1 MSIGLAIVGAGKIG
15 RHRARLAKQHA
26 GVSFLAIADID
37 GAAAQALAEEVG
49 ADTWSTDVGSI
60 VGSADVDAI
69 IISTQEMAH
78 TEPLLATLPFGK
90 PTLVEKPITLTL
102 ADADAVISAATDHG
116 VDLRVGYSMRYAQRY
131 AVAKEQLEQKQIGQ
145 LIGGLARTYD
155 TLAVAEAILSRS
167 PTATPVMDI
176 LTYIVDVIGWCHP
189 HARPVEVSARSNGS
203 ILRSRGHDVD
213 DLTFA
218 VVTYDDGAIFDL
230 ATSYSLPAG
239 YPTNGMS
246 TRFEFLGT
254 NGFLLITE
262 DHGDQVMY
270 TDAGYE
276 NAYVDQTL
284 NLAYLGSRTSG
295 EWAGGT
301 MFGRVADETRAWLDH
316 LSVGGPCHITTAA
329 EARTTL
335 SVTLA
340 IDEAAATGRVIK
352 LDKGD

>member
-1 MSIGLAIVGAGKIG
+1 VTVGLAVIGAGKIG
-15 RHRARLAKQHA
+15 RHRARLARQHA
-26 GVSFLAIADID
+26 GVDFLAIVDID
-37 GAAAQALAEEVG
+37 VAAAQHLAEEVE
-49 ADTWSTDVGSI
+49 ADTWSTDAQSVVAMSE
-60 VGSADVDAI
+60 VDAVI
-69 IISTQEMAH
+69 VSTQEMAH
-78 TEPLLATLPFGK
+78 TDPLLVTLPFGK
-90 PTLVEKPITLTL
+90 STLVEKPITLTL
-102 ADADAVISAATDHG
+102 DEADLVIRVAEEHG

-131 AVAKEQLEQKQIGQ
+131 AVAKEQIEQKQIGN

-155 TLAVAEAILSRS
+155 TLAVAEAILKRS

-176 LTYIVDVIGWCHP
+176 LTYLVDVIGWYHP
-189 HARPVEVSARSNGS
+189 NADPVEVTARSNGS
-203 ILRSRGHDVD
+203 ILRSMGHEVD

-218 VVTYDDGAIFDL
+218 VVTYDDGAVFDL

-246 TRFEFLGT
+246 TRFELLGT
-254 NGFLLITE
+254 NGVLFVTE
-262 DHGDQVMY
+262 DHGDQIMY
-270 TDAGYE
+270 TATGYQ

-316 LSVGGPCHITTAA
+316 LCVGGPCHLTTAR

-340 IDEAAATGRVIK
+340 IDEAAATGRVIT
-352 LDKGD
+352 LNGAG

>member
-1 MSIGLAIVGAGKIG
+1 MTVGLAVIGAGKIG
-15 RHRARLAKQHA
+15 RHRARLARQHA
-26 GVSFLAIADID
+26 GVDFLAIVDID
-37 GAAAQALAEEVG
+37 VAAAQHLAEEVE
-49 ADTWSTDVGSI
+49 ADTWSTDAQSVVAMSE
-60 VGSADVDAI
+60 VDAVI
-69 IISTQEMAH
+69 VSTQEMAH
-78 TEPLLATLPFGK
+78 TDPLLVTLPFGK
-90 PTLVEKPITLTL
+90 STLVEKPITLTL
-102 ADADAVISAATDHG
+102 DEADLVIRVAEEHG

-131 AVAKEQLEQKQIGQ
+131 AVAKEQIEQKQIGN

-155 TLAVAEAILSRS
+155 TLAVAEAILKRS

-176 LTYIVDVIGWCHP
+176 LTYLVDVIGWYHP
-189 HARPVEVSARSNGS
+189 NADPVEVTARSNGS
-203 ILRSRGHDVD
+203 ILRSMGHEVD

-218 VVTYDDGAIFDL
+218 VVTYDDGAVFDL

-246 TRFEFLGT
+246 TRFELLGT
-254 NGFLLITE
+254 NGVLFVTE
-262 DHGDQVMY
+262 DHGDQIMY
-270 TDAGYE
+270 TATGYQ

-316 LSVGGPCHITTAA
+316 LCVGGPCHLTTAR

-340 IDEAAATGRVIK
+340 IDEAAATGRVIT
-352 LDKGD
+352 LNGAG